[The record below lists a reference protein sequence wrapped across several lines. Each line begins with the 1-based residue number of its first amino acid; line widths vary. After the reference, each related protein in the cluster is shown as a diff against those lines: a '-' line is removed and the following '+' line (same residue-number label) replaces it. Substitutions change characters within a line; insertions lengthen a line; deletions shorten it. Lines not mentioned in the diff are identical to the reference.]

1 MNGNVEKMTSLL
13 SHLQQTGKDDV
24 ITDDVITSSMT
35 TSNQV
40 SDSLD
45 PISSISSIE
54 FVFEFYNSYSPN
66 TVFNYFTF

>member
-35 TSNQV
+35 TSNQEKIQA

-45 PISSISSIE
+45 PFSSISSIE
-54 FVFEFYNSYSPN
+54 LVF
-66 TVFNYFTF
+66 